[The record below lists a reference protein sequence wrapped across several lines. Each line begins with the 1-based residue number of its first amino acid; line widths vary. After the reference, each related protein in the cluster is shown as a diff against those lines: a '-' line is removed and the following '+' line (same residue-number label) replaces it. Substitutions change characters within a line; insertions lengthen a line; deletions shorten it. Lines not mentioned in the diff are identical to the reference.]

1 MAGFATRTQVRMW
14 FRADRKGPSVD
25 WLILAPKAAEG
36 PVPTVL
42 MLNYNGNH
50 TVIAD
55 KEVLIPDLL
64 SRGKTPMSSFARG
77 SMQDADARSIIPAN
91 MILARGYAYVTAC
104 YEDVSPDPDG
114 RKNQDANAYTGVF
127 DLLGARD
134 PEKDDNTTSLM
145 AWAWALMRGMDMI
158 ERRQGL
164 DASRVLVTGSSRL
177 GKAALLAGAYDERFA
192 VVVPNQTGGGGAP
205 LSKRHFGENV

>member
-1 MAGFATRTQVRMW
+1 MT
-14 FRADRKGPSVD
+14 FRPDGSGPHIDCLIFYPADAR
-25 WLILAPKAAEG
+25 G
-36 PVPTVL
+36 PVPAIIT
-42 MLNYNGNH
+42 LNYNGNH

-127 DLLGARD
+127 DLWGAR
-134 PEKDDNTTSLM
+134 
-145 AWAWALMRGMDMI
+145 WC
-158 ERRQGL
+158 RRW
-164 DASRVLVTGSSRL
+164 
-177 GKAALLAGAYDERFA
+177 
-192 VVVPNQTGGGGAP
+192 VP
-205 LSKRHFGENV
+205 